1 MAFDFNRFT
10 RTTLAFN
17 SGAVTL
23 DTGSISNGPAHY
35 TYSTSDSLATVAAAN
50 YFNPESVIYDLQVND
65 LIVCVCSDGNEY
77 LRVATVDTTTTPK
90 TITTEIFIDAT
101 IQHAQVDVTLAQLI
115 GSNTASVLLV
125 AAPATGQKLL
135 LQRASLAINY
145 GGTPL
150 ASGGAVH
157 IQYADTAGGGGTKAS
172 GTQAAAALIGATA
185 DTSFGYTPVDTT
197 LVDSATLN
205 QGLYL
210 AAATADFTGGTAST
224 YKVDIWYSAVVV

>member
-65 LIVCVCSDGNEY
+65 LIVCVCSDGNQY

-90 TITTEIFIDAT
+90 TITTAIFIDNS
-101 IQHAQVDVTLAQLI
+101 IQYTQVDVTLAELI

-125 AAPATGQKLL
+125 PAPATGQKFI
-135 LQRASLAINY
+135 LQRANLSVNY
-145 GGTPL
+145 GGTVL
-150 ASGGAVH
+150 ASGGAIH
-157 IQYADTAGGGGTKAS
+157 IQYADTSGGGGTKAT
-172 GTQAAAALIGATA
+172 GTLAAATLIAATA
-185 DTSFGYTPVDTT
+185 DTSFGFSPVNTT

-205 QGLYL
+205 EGLYL
-210 AAATADFTGGTAST
+210 AAATADFTGGTLST
-224 YKVDIWYSAVVV
+224 YKVDVWYSAVVV